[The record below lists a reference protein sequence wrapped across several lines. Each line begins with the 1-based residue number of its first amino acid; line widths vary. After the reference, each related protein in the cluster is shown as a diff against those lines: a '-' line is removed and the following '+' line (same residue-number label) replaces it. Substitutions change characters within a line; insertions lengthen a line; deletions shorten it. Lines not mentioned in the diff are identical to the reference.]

1 MLKNIDMEKTILDC
15 ALQAFRENVALPAEI
30 EIAGRQPDPKE
41 NADYLLDIDIQGQR
55 LRFAAD
61 VKANVT
67 EAVKLLVQVH
77 KMETRHP
84 HLIIA
89 RYINERMADRL
100 KQAGIQ
106 FIDAAGNAY
115 VNQPPLYIFI
125 KGNRMPDIARPPLVG
140 RAFKPT
146 GLQVLYAFLCN
157 PNLENKPYREIA
169 AAANVALGTVGWL
182 MRELKELGYL
192 IDMGEKGLKLTRK
205 EELLQRWVTEYPE
218 KLRPKLLLGRFKAI
232 QDQLDQLQKIN
243 LNPDNA
249 QWGGEIAA
257 AKFTKYLKPQIITIY
272 TDPRYLNEF
281 LAENRLRKDPEG
293 NVEILQKFWG
303 PFKEGRLEGTV
314 HPVLV
319 YADLLATGN
328 QRNIETAKMIYEQYI
343 VRLIRE
349 N

>member
-1 MLKNIDMEKTILDC
+1 MLKNIDMEKTILDR
-15 ALQAFRENVALPAEI
+15 ALLAFKENVTLPVKTGITEQ
-30 EIAGRQPDPKE
+30 QPNLKE

-67 EAVKLLVQVH
+67 EAVKLLTQVH
-77 KMETRHP
+77 KMETRYP
-84 HLIIA
+84 YLIVA
-89 RYINERMADRL
+89 RYINELMADRL

-115 VNQPPLYIFI
+115 INQPPLYILI
-125 KGNRMPDIARPPLVG
+125 KGNRMPDFARPPQIG
-140 RAFKPT
+140 RTFKPT
-146 GLQVLYAFLCN
+146 GLQVLYVFLCN
-157 PNLENKPYREIA
+157 PGLENRPYREIA
-169 AAANVALGTVGWL
+169 ATANVALGTVGWI

-192 IDMGEKGLKLTRK
+192 IDMGKKGFKLTRR
-205 EELLQRWVTEYPE
+205 EELLKRWVTEYPE
-218 KLRPKLLLGRFKAI
+218 KLRPKLLLGRFKTI
-232 QDQLDQLQKIN
+232 QDQLKKFN

-257 AKFTKYLKPQIITIY
+257 AKFTKYLKPQILTIY
-272 TDPRYLNEF
+272 TDPRHLNQF
-281 LAENRLRKDPEG
+281 LAKNRLRKDAEG
-293 NVEILQKFWG
+293 DVEILQRFWR
-303 PFKEGRLEGTV
+303 PFKEARHEGTV

-328 QRNIETAKMIYEQYI
+328 QRNIETAKIIYEQYI
-343 VRLIRE
+343 IRLIRE

>member
-1 MLKNIDMEKTILDC
+1 MEKAILEQ
-15 ALQAFRENVALPAEI
+15 ALKAFKENVTLQVETK
-30 EIAGRQPDPKE
+30 IAGQQPHLRE
-41 NADYLLDIDIQGQR
+41 NADYLLQIDIQR
-55 LRFAAD
+55 KKLLFAAD
-61 VKANVT
+61 VKINIT
-67 EAVKLLVQVH
+67 EAHVGMLAHVRTKEVHNPYLLVAGH
-77 KMETRHP
+77 
-84 HLIIA
+84 
-89 RYINERMADRL
+89 INERMADRL
-100 KQAGIQ
+100 KQEGIQ

-125 KGNRMPDIARPPLVG
+125 KGNRMPDIIRPPQVG

-157 PNLENKPYREIA
+157 PDLENKPYREIA

-192 IDMGEKGLKLTRK
+192 IDMGKKGFKLTRK

-232 QDQLDQLQKIN
+232 QDQLDQLRKIN

-272 TDPRYLNEF
+272 TDPHYLNKL
-281 LAENRLRKDPEG
+281 LAENRLRKDTEG
-293 NVEILQKFWG
+293 DVEILQRFWR
-303 PFKEGRLEGTV
+303 PFKEARPEGTV

-328 QRNIETAKMIYEQYI
+328 QRNIETAKIIYEQYI
-343 VRLIRE
+343 IRLIRE